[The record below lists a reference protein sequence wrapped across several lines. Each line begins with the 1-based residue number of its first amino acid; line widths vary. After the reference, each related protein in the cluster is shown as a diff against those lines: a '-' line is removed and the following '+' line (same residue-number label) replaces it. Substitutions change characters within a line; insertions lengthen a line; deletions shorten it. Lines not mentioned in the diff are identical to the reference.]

1 MGGSLEAASCLFRS
15 MIHVTAGSWS
25 LETLPDAKQAFI
37 KSFSLSYMADFQRSF
52 TYSDMKSDLLSPLQW
67 KKTHMSVP

>member
-1 MGGSLEAASCLFRS
+1 

-25 LETLPDAKQAFI
+25 LETLPDAKRAFI